1 MASSSA
7 SGSGSSSSSS
17 SSPGSGS
24 AFNPP
29 LSKDYAESTF
39 SVETSYSARP
49 LLNSSSDKKSSS
61 SSKNPSSKTQKLK
74 KFLTVGEP
82 PTAEYDRKK
91 REEKLAKG
99 EPVKDMKEEL
109 LQGGL
114 GNGVLGAKG
123 MYAGR
128 I

>member
-1 MASSSA
+1 MASTPA
-7 SGSGSSSSSS
+7 SGSGSG

-24 AFNPP
+24 AFNPS

-61 SSKNPSSKTQKLK
+61 SKNPLSKTQKLK
-74 KFLTVGEP
+74 KFLAVGEP
-82 PTAEYDRKK
+82 PTAEYDRKM

-99 EPVKDMKEEL
+99 EPVKDPKDEL
-109 LQGGL
+109 LLGGF
-114 GNGVLGAKG
+114 GNGVLGTRG
-123 MYAGR
+123 VYAGR